1 MKLPKYIIFTAVT
14 VFVLAFVSQALVA
27 CSIKN
32 TRKIGRGRDTVLV
45 WNDTYDIGHYVDGNH
60 LFIWET
66 KESYYKVLSNIKK
79 HKVIWGKLY
88 IVAEDGYAVI
98 DKKDFCRIF
107 LTTPDEEYVKKVG
120 YDRTGNPIYVS
131 KKVDNDLIEY
141 IVDFTDYS
149 DKEQK
154 ILKQLAN

>member
-45 WNDTYDIGHYVDGNH
+45 WNDTYDIGRFIDGNH

-66 KESYYKVLSNIKK
+66 KESYHEVLSNIKK

-88 IVAEDGYAVI
+88 VVAEDGYAVI
-98 DKKDFCRIF
+98 DKKDLCRIF
-107 LTTPDEEYVKKVG
+107 LTIPEEEFVESTG
-120 YDRTGNPIYVS
+120 TDINGNPIYIS
-131 KKVDNDLIEY
+131 KRVDNHLIEY
-141 IVDFTDYS
+141 LEDFSDYS
-149 DKEQK
+149 DEEQK
-154 ILKQLAN
+154 ILKQMAN